1 MSKRNL
7 QIDQTFD
14 KFLAEHVVKNGRMSF
29 CISIRGSQAV
39 ISGEQEIVALA
50 EENLE
55 TITLKDIVENMK
67 RIEKHDTVK
76 HFKTS
81 QKVDFPPM
89 EVKFKGQLW
98 TTKKARMQLSTYLN
112 ILGFGK
118 KGNKKFKEASDEP
131 AGWPQEHSFETFPH
145 PSYATL
151 DVANDII
158 ESIMRHHGFD
168 AANHPFET
176 KEPEATIQKKRK
188 RKDYPRDIIEE
199 HSDAEND
206 LNDNSFNEGEE
217 IEETPNLK
225 RFRVGDDDYETLDID
240 EEVVTEGKKADAVLS
255 PYELLREQNIKEKE
269 EFFKKNGI
277 LPISEAGNLDK

>member
-7 QIDQTFD
+7 KIDQTFD
-14 KFLAEHVVKNGRMSF
+14 KFLAEHVAINGRMSF

-39 ISGEQEIVALA
+39 ISGEQEIVTLA
-50 EENLE
+50 QENLE

-67 RIEKHDTVK
+67 RIEKNDTEK
-76 HFKTS
+76 HFETS

-98 TTKKARMQLSTYLN
+98 TTKKARTQLSTYLN

-118 KGNKKFKEASDEP
+118 KGSRKFKEANDEP
-131 AGWPQEHSFETFPH
+131 AGWPQEHSFETFAH

-158 ESIMRHHGFD
+158 ESIMNHHGFD

-176 KEPEATIQKKRK
+176 EEPEATIQKKRK

-199 HSDAEND
+199 NSDAEND
-206 LNDNSFNEGEE
+206 LNDNSFNEGQE
-217 IEETPNLK
+217 IQESTNQK

-240 EEVVTEGKKADAVLS
+240 EEVVPEGKNTEAVLS
-255 PYELLREQNIKEKE
+255 PYELLRVQNIREKE
-269 EFFKKNGI
+269 EFLKKNGI
-277 LPISEAGNLDK
+277 MPISEAGRLE

>member
-1 MSKRNL
+1 
-7 QIDQTFD
+7 
-14 KFLAEHVVKNGRMSF
+14 
-29 CISIRGSQAV
+29 
-39 ISGEQEIVALA
+39 
-50 EENLE
+50 
-55 TITLKDIVENMK
+55 
-67 RIEKHDTVK
+67 
-76 HFKTS
+76 
-81 QKVDFPPM
+81 
-89 EVKFKGQLW
+89 
-98 TTKKARMQLSTYLN
+98 
-112 ILGFGK
+112 
-118 KGNKKFKEASDEP
+118 
-131 AGWPQEHSFETFPH
+131 
-145 PSYATL
+145 
-151 DVANDII
+151 
-158 ESIMRHHGFD
+158 MRHHGFD

-176 KEPEATIQKKRK
+176 KELEATIQKKRK

-206 LNDNSFNEGEE
+206 LNDNSFNEEQE